1 MLYAIRIWKQ
11 VNNFSVTVTHKEQN
25 QLVKVLV
32 CDWLDQY
39 GGAERVIKDIREI
52 LQPDKI
58 YTMVSVMNRD
68 DLELMGLADTKI
80 EQTFLKCL
88 GKRFRYALPLFPL
101 AVRSISKRLP
111 CNCLIVSSSHCVA
124 KGVTSKSSL
133 HICYVQA
140 RNMKYIWEEQDRYMR
155 GVKKIGNL
163 FMPYLRKY
171 DLRSAQVPD
180 YLVANSQYVADW
192 IYAKYGRR
200 STVIHPPVE
209 IDRFSPQEVKD
220 DYFVYAGRLEPYKR
234 VDLIIRTFNDL
245 NRRLIIVG
253 EGSQRKY
260 LKSIATEQVEFVGY
274 QLPGIIASL
283 LAKARAFVM
292 AGEEDFG
299 IAPVEAQACGTPV
312 IAYAKGGVLET
323 VVDGKTGLLFN
334 EQTVE
339 GLKQA
344 LAKFIKI
351 ERSFDATAIRKQ
363 AEKFSAHVFKNKFS
377 NFIEEKIRES
387 HFNHG

>member
-1 MLYAIRIWKQ
+1 LEKI
-11 VNNFSVTVTHKEQN
+11 
-25 QLVKVLV
+25 LV

-39 GGAERVIKDIREI
+39 GGAERVIRDIYEI
-52 LQPDKI
+52 LKPDRI
-58 YTMVSVMNRD
+58 YTMVNVMNRD
-68 DLELMGLADTKI
+68 DLELMGLAYAKI

-88 GKRFRYALPLFPL
+88 GKKFRYALPLFPL
-101 AVRSISKRLP
+101 AVRSISRKLP

-124 KGVTSKSSL
+124 KGVTSKASL
-133 HICYVQA
+133 HICYLQA
-140 RNMKYIWEEQDRYMR
+140 RNMKYIWDEKDRYMR

-163 FMPYLRKY
+163 FMPYLRRY
-171 DLRSAQVPD
+171 DLRSAQAPD

-192 IYAKYGRR
+192 IYSKYGRR
-200 STVIHPPVE
+200 STVIYPPVE
-209 IDRFSPQEVKD
+209 IDRFCPQEVKD

-234 VDLIIRTFNDL
+234 VDLIIRAFNDF
-245 NRRLIIVG
+245 NKRLIIVG

-260 LKSIATEQVEFVGY
+260 LESIAVGQVEFLGY
-274 QLPGIIASL
+274 QPPDIVASL
-283 LAKARAFVM
+283 LARAKAFVM
-292 AGEEDFG
+292 ANEEDFG

-323 VVDGKTGLLFN
+323 VVDGKTGLLFS

-344 LAKFIKI
+344 LTKFIKI
-351 ERSFDATAIRKQ
+351 EQSFDTTVIRKQ

-377 NFIEEKIRES
+377 NFIEEKIKES
-387 HFNHG
+387 HFSHG